1 MMHRVAFSP
10 ARLVAALAIIA
21 GLALAVPA
29 AAGPLDDAKAAGY
42 VGEQPD
48 GYLGLV
54 RPDAPADVAAMVAD
68 VNAKRRAH
76 YADIAAGTGSSVDQ
90 VGAVVAQKVYQE
102 AAPGHYLLVNGQWVQ
117 R

>member
-1 MMHRVAFSP
+1 MMRRLALALSRAVA
-10 ARLVAALAIIA
+10 LVAIVA

-29 AAGPLDDAKAAGY
+29 AAGPLDDAKAAGF

-68 VNAKRRAH
+68 INAKRRAH
-76 YADIAAGTGSSVDQ
+76 YADIAAGTGSTVDQ

>member
-1 MMHRVAFSP
+1 MMHRFALALSRAVA
-10 ARLVAALAIIA
+10 LVAIVAA
-21 GLALAVPA
+21 LALAVPA
-29 AAGPLDDAKAAGY
+29 AAGPLDDAKTAGF

-68 VNAKRRAH
+68 INAKRRAH
-76 YADIAAGTGSSVDQ
+76 YADIAAGTGSTVDQ